1 MIRWPK
7 NYTTTKLEPNVAYE
21 LNLSNIGVVYHEFNN
36 GYKCKKSFVKCPPP
50 NLYLNNCETAGLK
63 LIYKLPKMELRQ
75 KICTPNHIYHQD
87 LEFNSTVISKF
98 WLKSFPNNA
107 TDLNVFCYIWCT
119 N

>member
-21 LNLSNIGVVYHEFNN
+21 LNLSNIGVVYHKFNN
-36 GYKCKKSFVKCPPP
+36 GYKCKKSFVKCP
-50 NLYLNNCETAGLK
+50 NLLNCESAGLN

-87 LEFNSTVISKF
+87 LEFNSTMISKF
-98 WLKSFPNNA
+98 WLKSVSKNVTNNI
-107 TDLNVFCYIWCT
+107 FCYIWCT